1 MSGSVYTCLDCGAT
15 VSENDATCPNC
26 GANLDVIV
34 CSECKAIVSEDDVV
48 CPSCGAALSEEEESE
63 PSGIIY
69 TCLDCGATV
78 SEDDATCPNCGAD
91 LDALVC
97 SECKAIVSEDDVVCP
112 SCGADLSEEEEEQQE
127 LPEPPLATVAVP
139 PTLEGKKFGVRA
151 GAYVIDTIIINL
163 VALAGGVAGVVLL
176 SILFAIAGRPLIPAA
191 TQRSFTLQGSL
202 ISLAL
207 SILYFAVFEW
217 LYGASPGKLILRLRV
232 VREDGGRPSLWAAL
246 VRGGFRFVDGL
257 FFGIP
262 AASAMGSSPLR
273 QRIGDRFAH
282 TVVVGHRDPMI
293 RMQRSWLWF
302 ALASVLSISVLS
314 TSMTILALDNMV
326 IAPPR
331 TVMAAAA
338 LNLRLD
344 DLGRD
349 FTLEGEEGKDAF
361 ESSRLTDANVR
372 VFATDEM
379 VLEARVL
386 TFPFMPQDTIEDLVA
401 LVKQDLANGDT
412 NQEFS
417 FEPIRKVPVG
427 ERAGVVRF
435 VKSSTGEEGYLL
447 FSIQRN
453 VFTRL
458 LSFGAPGAMTQDE
471 LVRLARIV
479 DARIR

>member
-1 MSGSVYTCLDCGAT
+1 MSGS
-15 VSENDATCPNC
+15 
-26 GANLDVIV
+26 
-34 CSECKAIVSEDDVV
+34 
-48 CPSCGAALSEEEESE
+48 
-63 PSGIIY
+63 IY

-78 SEDDATCPNCGAD
+78 SADDATCPDCGAD

-97 SECKAIVSEDDVVCP
+97 SECKALVSEDDVVCP

-127 LPEPPLATVAVP
+127 SPEPLLVTVAVP
-139 PTLEGKKFGVRA
+139 PTLEGKKFGIRA
-151 GAYVIDTIIINL
+151 AAYIIDNIIINV
-163 VALAGGVAGVVLL
+163 VAFAGGTAGVLL
-176 SILFAIAGRPLIPAA
+176 LAIPFAIAGRPLIPAA
-191 TQRSFTLQGSL
+191 TQRNFTLQGYL

-232 VREDGGRPSLWAAL
+232 VREDGGRPGLWAAL
-246 VRGGFRFVDGL
+246 VRGAFRFVDGL

-282 TVVVGHRDPMI
+282 TVVVGYRDPLL

-314 TSMTILALDNMV
+314 TSATILALDNMV

-331 TVMAAAA
+331 TVIAAAA

-344 DLGRD
+344 DLGKD
-349 FTLEGEEGKDAF
+349 FTIEDEEGKDAF
-361 ESSRLTDANVR
+361 KSSRLTDANVR
-372 VFATDEM
+372 FFATDEM
-379 VLEARVL
+379 VLEAKVL
-386 TFPFMPQDTIEDLVA
+386 TWSFMPQNTIEDLMA

-412 NQEFS
+412 SQEFS

-435 VKSSTGEEGYLL
+435 VRPSTWEEGYVL
-447 FSIQRN
+447 FAIKRN
-453 VFTRL
+453 VFTQL
-458 LSFGAPGAMTQDE
+458 LSFGAPGAMTPDE

-479 DARIR
+479 EARIR